1 MLAQKVTRAMGDKC
15 KATLLDSSNN
25 SCLME
30 PPPKAR
36 WYSPP
41 PPRAN
46 KPRLAAG
53 NSAMLRWT
61 PAYAGV
67 VAGRRVTVAN
77 AGVDSSAQLPNKS
90 GASGEGNGGRH
101 VESSRRIPSRP
112 NPQRAGHHRAQQCW
126 RTLGHSRRSF
136 LGWIRVKTAGKL
148 VQMKGE
154 YLMLVSDTAGGFRA
168 TIWALRSHGKLRL
181 SYVRMAWST
190 KGQEPS
196 IYAHTF

>member
-25 SCLME
+25 RWNLPLGAQRQDHCPKLGPRIYLYRQRE
-30 PPPKAR
+30 DPPPKAR

-90 GASGEGNGGRH
+90 GASGEGIGGRH
-101 VESSRRIPSRP
+101 VESSRRNPSRP
-112 NPQRAGHHRAQQCW
+112 NPQGAGHHRAQHCW
-126 RTLGHSRRSF
+126 RTLGHSRTPRGTGS
-136 LGWIRVKTAGKL
+136 LSAPVASMEGKPRRTSRGHPITCPG
-148 VQMKGE
+148 Q
-154 YLMLVSDTAGGFRA
+154 
-168 TIWALRSHGKLRL
+168 WA
-181 SYVRMAWST
+181 AWL
-190 KGQEPS
+190 P
-196 IYAHTF
+196 A